1 MSEGKLRP
9 LAKCLPGKSRETYER
24 LARDDFRA
32 MRRMAGLSQ
41 RDFAAAHHCDRSA
54 VEDWERGASR
64 VPGWALRA
72 AEEAALA
79 IESPPSSRKAS

>member
-1 MSEGKLRP
+1 MSDGKLRP

-41 RDFAAAHHCDRSA
+41 RGFATAHKCDRSA
-54 VEDWERGASR
+54 VEDWERGVSR

-72 AEEAALA
+72 AEEDAFAV
-79 IESPPSSRKAS
+79 ESPPSSRKAS